1 MKVNIVVIK
10 RHLLPLFYTI
20 DAQKKSFF
28 TIVFDEIVQTCPF
41 LIYSGHESRRD
52 NSILKGYQLKV
63 QLPGVKPEDIDLTVQ
78 ENTLTLKG
86 KYDSSTKEEKKGNLL
101 IHETRSGSFG
111 RSVRFARPIDADKID
126 TSYENGILTIS
137 VPVSEAGHPKR
148 ISINKE
154 PASVDKEQSEKP
166 AEVR

>member
-1 MKVNIVVIK
+1 MMYLMRYNPYREMLSLRKATN
-10 RHLLPLFYTI
+10 RLLE
-20 DAQKKSFF
+20 QSF
-28 TIVFDEIVQTCPF
+28 VRP
-41 LIYSGHESRRD
+41 GW
-52 NSILKGYQLKV
+52 SITNAALAPMDILENEQGYQLKV
-63 QLPGVKPEDIDLTVQ
+63 QLPGVEPEDIDLTVR

-137 VPVSEAGHPKR
+137 VPVSEAGRPKR

-166 AEVR
+166 AEAAEVR